1 MNRSKPRKKVGLAL
15 SGGVARGP
23 VHVGVLT
30 VLEREGIPIDFVAG
44 ASAGSVVGS
53 AYCAG
58 LSIEDMREIAIKSGW
73 RKMTMLA
80 FSRHGLLNFAR
91 IEKLLDE
98 IIMPGLHIEDLAI
111 PFTAV
116 VTDLE
121 KGEHVF
127 LRKGPL
133 GPAVRASCSVPGL
146 ITPVEINGRLYCDGG
161 VADNLPV
168 DAVRKM
174 GADYVIGVDLF
185 VPIYRKWM
193 GFFGAATAALETLIR
208 QSGGGYKDADCL
220 IAPNI
225 SGHNYFNF
233 SESKSE
239 QYIEIGEAAAEAA
252 LPTIKAA
259 LAIETETVLVEDEP
273 QPVITLS

>member
-1 MNRSKPRKKVGLAL
+1 MKRSKPRKKVGLAL

-23 VHVGVLT
+23 VHVGVLS
-30 VLEREGIPIDFVAG
+30 VLEREGIPIDYVAG
-44 ASAGSVVGS
+44 TSAGSVVGS
-53 AYCAG
+53 AYCVG
-58 LSIEDMREIAIKSGW
+58 IPIEEMREVAIKSGW
-73 RKMTMLA
+73 RKMTMFAL
-80 FSRHGLLNFAR
+80 SWHGLLNFAR
-91 IEKLLDE
+91 IETLLDE
-98 IIMPGLHIEDLAI
+98 IALPGLHIEDLAI

-121 KGEHVF
+121 KGERVF
-127 LRKGPL
+127 LREGPL
-133 GPAVRASCSVPGL
+133 GPAVRASCSVPGV

-168 DAVRKM
+168 DAVREM

-185 VPIYRKWM
+185 VPHYRNWL
-193 GFFGAATAALETLIR
+193 GFLGVATAALEILIR

-220 IAPNI
+220 IVPDI

-239 QYIEIGEAAAEAA
+239 QYIQAGEAAAEAA
-252 LPTIKAA
+252 LPAIKAA
-259 LAIETETVLVEDEP
+259 LANENVLVEEAP
-273 QPVITLS
+273 QPVIALS

>member
-1 MNRSKPRKKVGLAL
+1 MSSKQRKKVGLAL

-30 VLEREGIPIDFVAG
+30 VLEREGIPIDYVAG
-44 ASAGSVVGS
+44 ASAGSVVGA

-58 LSIEDMREIAIKSGW
+58 VCIEEMRELAIKSGW
-73 RKMTMLA
+73 RKMALLTL
-80 FSRHGLLNFAR
+80 SRHGLLSFAR
-91 IEKLLDE
+91 IESFLDE
-98 IIMPGLHIEDLAI
+98 VVMPGVHIEDLAI

-121 KGEHVF
+121 KGEQVL
-127 LRKGPL
+127 LRQGPL

-146 ITPVEINGRLYCDGG
+146 ITPVKINGRLYCDGG
-161 VADNLPV
+161 VSDNLPV
-168 DAVRKM
+168 DAVRAM

-185 VPIYRKWM
+185 VPIYRKRL
-193 GFFGAATAALETLIR
+193 GFLGAATAALETLIR
-208 QSGGGYKDADCL
+208 QAGGGYKDADCL
-220 IAPNI
+220 IAPDI

-239 QYIEIGEAAAEAA
+239 QYILAGEAAAEAA

-259 LAIETETVLVEDEP
+259 LANHPVLVEEEL